1 MKLKQFMIGCGLA
14 LAMGSGVSGCATK
27 TSTPRPPSPFEEAGV
42 RSLLVVPVVNNS
54 LDVDAPKYML
64 STLTIPLAERGYYVF
79 PVNTVKV
86 LLEQE
91 GFYEP
96 AQVHQQ
102 DAAALAALFGAD
114 AIMYVTINRW
124 DAQYA
129 VFSTTV
135 TVDFTYRV
143 VTQDGQEIWS
153 ANKQMQYAP
162 QNNNNSGNLMAD
174 LIGAAIQAAV
184 TKAKPNYMP
193 LAEQANGAVINQI
206 PKGPYA
212 EEPVPAQ

>member
-1 MKLKQFMIGCGLA
+1 MKLKQFMISCGLA

-129 VFSTTV
+129 VFPP
-135 TVDFTYRV
+135 R
-143 VTQDGQEIWS
+143 
-153 ANKQMQYAP
+153 
-162 QNNNNSGNLMAD
+162 
-174 LIGAAIQAAV
+174 
-184 TKAKPNYMP
+184 
-193 LAEQANGAVINQI
+193 
-206 PKGPYA
+206 
-212 EEPVPAQ
+212 